1 MSEST
6 KKPPIDWGRVGRN
19 PYFAIGIVF
28 FAVAIVFFVNES
40 MRVLGFAFLPLGIVF
55 MSLAL
60 SGTGEA
66 QPDADVVDG
75 GSSEPDDPSRPP
87 QP

>member
-19 PYFAIGIVF
+19 PYFSIGIVF

-40 MRVLGFAFLPLGIVF
+40 MRVMGFAFLPIGIVF

-60 SGTGEA
+60 SSTGT
-66 QPDADVVDG
+66 ADPERPADSAPG
-75 GSSEPDDPSRPP
+75 TTDEPPHPH
-87 QP
+87 